1 MLERFRATRPSH
13 GTVVAYL
20 ALFVALSGSAYAAAT
35 IGSGQI
41 KNGAVLGRHIKD
53 GQVKGADIAPNALS
67 SSKIPDNSLA
77 GNDIDESKLGRVP
90 LAALADLATNSG
102 HATNADLASNASH
115 ANSADSA
122 GDASHATNSDQLGGL
137 GPSSFFPSGNVRKLD
152 VTRTGCS
159 SFCLNELDLGTF
171 KLQTTCLAASMG
183 NTARLDVSTTV
194 TGPNPRVDWFVTV
207 IPNAGAATTTS
218 GQNAGGALFSV
229 PAANASSAK
238 FSATIVY
245 RDDASVVTNTIT
257 GNVVHNSSFNV
268 SCQVDGT
275 ATKATG

>member
-1 MLERFRATRPSH
+1 MLQRFRATRPSH

-41 KNGAVLGRHIKD
+41 KNGAVLGRHIKH
-53 GQVKGADIAPNALS
+53 GQVKGADIAPNAPS

-102 HATNADLASNASH
+102 HATNADLASNATNASH

-152 VTRTGCS
+152 FNRTNCGTCQ
-159 SFCLNELDLGTF
+159 NELDLGSF
-171 KLQTTCLAASMG
+171 KLQTACL
-183 NTARLDVSTTV
+183 
-194 TGPNPRVDWFVTV
+194 
-207 IPNAGAATTTS
+207 
-218 GQNAGGALFSV
+218 
-229 PAANASSAK
+229 
-238 FSATIVY
+238 
-245 RDDASVVTNTIT
+245 DA
-257 GNVVHNSSFNV
+257 
-268 SCQVDGT
+268 
-275 ATKATG
+275 